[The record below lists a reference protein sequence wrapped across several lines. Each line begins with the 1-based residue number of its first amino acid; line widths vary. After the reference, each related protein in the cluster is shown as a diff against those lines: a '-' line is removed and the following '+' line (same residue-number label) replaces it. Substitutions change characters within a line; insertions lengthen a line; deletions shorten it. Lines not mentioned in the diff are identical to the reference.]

1 MMITRRT
8 FFSTLLAAVGGL
20 GLAACSRGNDGT
32 NVSGGTNAGDTSD
45 SSQSVVGGVAT
56 DDTTTSQANEGATAQ
71 AAEEEWNVLSDDGL
85 RETVSMDLPDWSNV
99 DFDHVSPD
107 PADSE
112 GTVLTAAVDPT
123 RSQQLFLWEENNV
136 PASMRSSRSGY
147 DPADFRPTVTS
158 VPATGGWRD
167 DEASGGLASN
177 EAQVKGAVLL
187 CAGGAFAIRG
197 DNSDCYPTAN
207 ALAARGYQCFVVDYR
222 VHPYTQAESGLDLA
236 RAIRFVS
243 AHWQDYG
250 LPSER
255 AIAVGGYSA
264 GGILCG
270 ETILNQG
277 GSHSPAEVDA
287 SYQPDELDEVDA
299 SVAACAII
307 YSFYG
312 RLSWA
317 EKSADVL
324 RAGNLPP
331 TYYCYGTRDPFYD
344 QFEGQVDLMAS
355 LGYTVRAR
363 VLQNWPHG
371 FGAEGGWIPEFDQF
385 MQAAFAE

>member
-1 MMITRRT
+1 MITRRGFLT
-8 FFSTLLAAVGGL
+8 TMLGAIGAL
-20 GLAACSRGNDGT
+20 GLAGCGRT
-32 NVSGGTNAGDTSD
+32 R
-45 SSQSVVGGVAT
+45 SQANVVGGVAT
-56 DDTTTSQANEGATAQ
+56 NDTGTSAANEAASAPT
-71 AAEEEWNVLSDDGL
+71 AEEEGAIVSDDGL
-85 RETVSMDLPDWSNV
+85 RETVQMDLPDWSRV

-112 GTVLTAAVDPT
+112 GTVLTAEVDPT
-123 RSQQLFLWEENNV
+123 RSQQLFLWEEGRV
-136 PASMRSSRSGY
+136 PASTYSSRTGY
-147 DPADFRPTVTS
+147 DPAGFRPTVTS
-158 VPATGGWRD
+158 VPATEGV
-167 DEASGGLASN
+167 A
-177 EAQVKGAVLL
+177 VKGAVLL

-197 DNSDCYPTAN
+197 DNSDCCPTAN

-222 VHPYTQAESGLDLA
+222 LHPYTQAESGLDLA
-236 RAIRFVS
+236 RAIRFVRR
-243 AHWQDYG
+243 HWQDYG

-255 AIAVGGYSA
+255 HIAVGGYSA

-277 GSHSPAEVDA
+277 GSHSPAEVDP
-287 SYQPDELDEVDA
+287 SYETDELDAVDA
-299 SVAACAII
+299 SVAADAMI

-312 RLSWA
+312 RLSVA

-331 TYYCYGTRDPFYD
+331 TYYCYGTEDPFYR

-363 VLQNWPHG
+363 VLQGWPHG
-371 FGAEGGWIPEFDQF
+371 FGAEGGWVPEFDRF
-385 MQAAFAE
+385 MQQAFAALG

>member
-1 MMITRRT
+1 M
-8 FFSTLLAAVGGL
+8 V
-20 GLAACSRGNDGT
+20 
-32 NVSGGTNAGDTSD
+32 
-45 SSQSVVGGVAT
+45 
-56 DDTTTSQANEGATAQ
+56 E
-71 AAEEEWNVLSDDGL
+71 SDDGL
-85 RETVSMDLPDWSNV
+85 RQRVSMDLPDWSGV
-99 DFDHVSPD
+99 DFNHVSPD
-107 PADSE
+107 PAASE
-112 GTVLTAAVDPT
+112 GTVLSAQVDPG
-123 RSQQLFLWEENNV
+123 RSQQLFLWEEGRA
-136 PASMRSSRSGY
+136 PAATQVMRSGY

-158 VPATGGWRD
+158 VPV
-167 DEASGGLASN
+167 ASGTA
-177 EAQVKGAVLL
+177 VRGAVLL

-236 RAIRFVS
+236 RAIRFVR

-277 GSHSPAEVDA
+277 GSHSPAEVDP
-287 SYQPDELDEVDA
+287 SYVPDELDAVDA
-299 SVAACAII
+299 SVAACAMI

-312 RLSWA
+312 RLSVA

-363 VLQNWPHG
+363 ILDGWPHG
-371 FGAEGGWIPEFDQF
+371 FGAEGGWVPEFDEFVQT
-385 MQAAFAE
+385 ALA

>member
-1 MMITRRT
+1 MITRRR
-8 FFSTLLAAVGGL
+8 FLSTLLGASAAL
-20 GLAACSRGNDGT
+20 GLAACARGQSPEQGSSNSSSND
-32 NVSGGTNAGDTSD
+32 SGSNASGSTGDGI
-45 SSQSVVGGVAT
+45 VGGVAT
-56 DDTTTSQANEGATAQ
+56 DDTRTSAPDTGATAKT
-71 AAEEEWNVLSDDGL
+71 AEEAGMVESDDGL
-85 RETVSMDLPDWSNV
+85 RQRVSMDLPDWSGV
-99 DFDHVSPD
+99 DFNHVSPD
-107 PADSE
+107 PAASE
-112 GTVLTAAVDPT
+112 GTVLSAQVDPG
-123 RSQQLFLWEENNV
+123 RSQQLFLWEEGRA
-136 PASMRSSRSGY
+136 PAATQVMRSGY

-158 VPATGGWRD
+158 VPV
-167 DEASGGLASN
+167 ASGA
-177 EAQVKGAVLL
+177 AVRGAVLL

-236 RAIRFVS
+236 RAIRFVR

-277 GSHSPAEVDA
+277 GSHSPAEVDP
-287 SYQPDELDEVDA
+287 SYVPDELDAVDA
-299 SVAACAII
+299 SVAACAMI

-312 RLSWA
+312 RLSVA

-363 VLQNWPHG
+363 ILDGWPHG
-371 FGAEGGWIPEFDQF
+371 FGAEGGWVPEFDEFVQT
-385 MQAAFAE
+385 ALA